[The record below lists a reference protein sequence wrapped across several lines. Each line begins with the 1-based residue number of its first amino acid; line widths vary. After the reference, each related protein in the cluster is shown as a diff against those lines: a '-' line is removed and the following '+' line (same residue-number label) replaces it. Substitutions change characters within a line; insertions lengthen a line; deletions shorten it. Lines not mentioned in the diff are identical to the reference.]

1 MSEQISIVVDGQEK
15 SVDAGTTGAQLFF
28 EQREVVVMRV
38 DGSLQDLSREL
49 VAGTTVESVDISS
62 EDGLN
67 VLRHS
72 TAHVMAQAVQ
82 QLRPDAKLGIG
93 PYIKDGFYFDFDV
106 AEPFTP
112 EDLKTL
118 EKMML
123 KIVNQN
129 QQFQRRV
136 VTEEQAREEMA
147 NEPYKLE
154 LLNKSSEAD
163 TAGEGVSVEVGAGDI
178 TIYDNVD
185 RKTGEAVWCDLCRG
199 PHLQNTKIISNAFA
213 LTRSAAAYWLGSEK
227 NKQLQRIYGT
237 AWPTKE
243 DLKAYQERLAEAER
257 RDHRKLGAELD
268 LFSFP
273 DALGSGLPV
282 FHPKGGIIRKAM
294 EDYSRQRHTEA
305 GYEFVYTP
313 HITKGH
319 LYEISGHLDWYKDGM
334 FPAMHVDEE
343 LNEDG
348 TVRKPGQDYYLK
360 PMNCPMHNL
369 IFDSR
374 GRSYRELPL
383 RLFEFGSV
391 YRYEKSGVV
400 HGLTRVR
407 GMTQDDA
414 HIYCTKEQMKDE
426 LTSTLNFV
434 LGLLKDYGLD
444 DFYLELSTKDPE
456 KYVGGD
462 EIWEE
467 ATRTLA
473 EVAEASGLDLVPDP
487 GGAAFYGPKISVQAR
502 DAIGRTWQMSTIQLD
517 FNLPERFNLEYQAA
531 DGTRQR
537 PVMIHRALFGSVE
550 RFMGV
555 LTEHYAGAFP
565 AWLAPVQVVGIPVA
579 EAFNDYMQGI
589 LDDLKK
595 RGIRV
600 EGDYSSD
607 RFPKKIRNAS
617 KDKTPFVLIAGGDDA
632 DANAVS
638 FRYRDGSQDN
648 GVPVQEAI
656 ERIVAAV
663 QSRTLQDGPVRSSE
677 NDDAAAVAQAG
688 SESAAE
694 AATADA
700 VASSAA
706 VES

>member
-1 MSEQISIVVDGQEK
+1 MTNQGVTVPVDTQITINVEGVATT
-15 SVDAGTTGAQLFF
+15 VATGTTGAELFF
-28 EQREVVVMRV
+28 ERREVVVARV
-38 DGSLQDLSREL
+38 DGVLKDLDQPL
-49 VAGTTVESVDISS
+49 DDGAVVEGVTIDSP
-62 EDGLN
+62 DGLN

-93 PYIKDGFYFDFDV
+93 PYITDGFYFDFDV
-106 AEPFTP
+106 TEPFTP

-129 QQFQRRV
+129 QKFARRV
-136 VTEEQAREEMA
+136 VSEDEAREAMA

-154 LLNKSSEAD
+154 LLGKASDAD
-163 TAGEGVSVEVGAGDI
+163 AAGEGVNVEVGAGDI
-178 TIYDNVD
+178 TIYDNID
-185 RKTGEAVWCDLCRG
+185 RKSGDVLWCDLCRG
-199 PHLQNTKIISNAFA
+199 PHLQNTKLISNAFA
-213 LTRSAAAYWLGSEK
+213 LTRSSAAYWLG
-227 NKQLQRIYGT
+227 NQNNQQLQRIYGT
-237 AWPTKE
+237 AWPTK
-243 DLKAYQERLAEAER
+243 DALKAYQERIAEAER
-257 RDHRKLGAELD
+257 RDHRKLGVELD

-273 DALGSGLPV
+273 DELGSGLPV
-282 FHPKGGIIRKAM
+282 FHPKGGIIRKEM
-294 EDYSRQRHTEA
+294 EDYSRKRHVEA
-305 GYEFVYTP
+305 GYDFVYTP
-313 HITKGH
+313 HITKAN
-319 LYEISGHLDWYKDGM
+319 LYEVSGHLDWYRDGM
-334 FPAMHVDEE
+334 FPPMHVDAE

-369 IFDSR
+369 IFRSR

-426 LTSTLNFV
+426 LTETLNFV
-434 LGLLKDYGLD
+434 LSLLKDYGLN

-456 KYVGGD
+456 KFVGED
-462 EIWEE
+462 AVWEE
-467 ATRTLA
+467 ATQTLA
-473 EVAEASGLDLVPDP
+473 DVARESGLELVADP
-487 GGAAFYGPKISVQAR
+487 GGAAFYGPKISVQAK
-502 DAIGRTWQMSTIQLD
+502 DALGRTWQMSTIQLD
-517 FNLPERFNLEYQAA
+517 FNLPERFELEYQAA

-565 AWLAPVQVVGIPVA
+565 AWLSPVQVVAIPVA
-579 EAFNDYMQGI
+579 EAFNDYMFDVVAQ
-589 LDDLKK
+589 LKK
-595 RGIRV
+595 AGIRAEV
-600 EGDYSSD
+600 DISSD
-607 RFPKKIRNAS
+607 RFPKKIRTAS
-617 KDKTPFVLIAGGDDA
+617 KDKIPFVLIAGGDDA

-638 FRYRDGSQDN
+638 FRFRDGSQDN
-648 GVPVQEAI
+648 GVPVEEAVA
-656 ERIVAAV
+656 RIVEAV
-663 QSRTLQDGPVRSSE
+663 RNRT
-677 NDDAAAVAQAG
+677 A
-688 SESAAE
+688 
-694 AATADA
+694 
-700 VASSAA
+700 
-706 VES
+706 